1 MANPAALV
9 LLVLLCAGVSDSI
22 CDSGYFRSA
31 KDISSDYSAAAR
43 IFSYNLN
50 GTSDSQIKTPF
61 GELLVR
67 FNSCFHQ
74 YNQVFCHDCTNKT
87 YLEPE
92 GVLLMCVSLHSH
104 LSFRSSQPSRNLVG
118 PPFLDS

>member
-9 LLVLLCAGVSDSI
+9 LLVLLCAGVSDSM

-67 FNSCFHQ
+67 FHQ
-74 YNQVFCHDCTNKT
+74 YIQVFCRDCTHKT
-87 YLEPE
+87 YLEPD

-118 PPFLDS
+118 APFLDS